1 MSEERADE
9 SGAGR
14 HLGELRSDEIGQTLT
29 LLQRPA
35 CMTGALRMVP
45 PDQFIG
51 VEIRGVARQVMEGL
65 IAVEPCDV
73 FLTTRRPNPQVSIGL
88 ISRGGSN
95 GLDPNIEG
103 GPV

>member
-9 SGAGR
+9 SGAAR

-29 LLQRPA
+29 LLQWPA

-45 PDQFIG
+45 PDQLIG

-65 IAVEPCDV
+65 IAVEPCNV
-73 FLTTRRPNPQVSIGL
+73 SLTTPGQILRSCPVYIRGAGQSARP
-88 ISRGGSN
+88 
-95 GLDPNIEG
+95 
-103 GPV
+103 